1 MPLSH
6 ATTKREGN
14 VLATPRPLGRSIV
27 SCMTD
32 LRQLEI
38 IRRGAKAWNQWR
50 TENPPELTPDFRE
63 ANLRWADLRG
73 ANLSEVHLREANLS
87 EADLTASAEEITK
100 SEIKT
105 VLSSSTGVFKSIDV
119 AGASF
124 TNATGINNAGKIV
137 GFYGDSAGVAA
148 RNKVHGMN
156 VRSEICV
163 NGRVARFLRVPECRK
178 IPPLVNKV
186 DSQPVNNDIDQITKS
201 ARQIACRMLF
211 INRLVLGI
219 G

>member
-1 MPLSH
+1 
-6 ATTKREGN
+6 
-14 VLATPRPLGRSIV
+14 
-27 SCMTD
+27 MTD

-38 IRRGAKAWNQWR
+38 IRGGAKAWNQWR

-63 ANLRWADLRG
+63 ANLRWADFRG
-73 ANLSEVHLREANLS
+73 ANLS

-163 NGRVARFLRVPECRK
+163 NAL
-178 IPPLVNKV
+178 
-186 DSQPVNNDIDQITKS
+186 
-201 ARQIACRMLF
+201 
-211 INRLVLGI
+211 
-219 G
+219 